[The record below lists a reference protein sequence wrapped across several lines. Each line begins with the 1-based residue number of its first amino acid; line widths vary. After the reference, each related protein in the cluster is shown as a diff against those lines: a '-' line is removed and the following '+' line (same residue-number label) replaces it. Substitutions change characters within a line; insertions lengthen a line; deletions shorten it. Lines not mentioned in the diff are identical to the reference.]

1 MSKAEETA
9 WKAAMA
15 CQRAADELLGGSCEA
30 CVDSSEAFKAYID
43 AYSAL
48 RKAQN
53 AAVALGIALGEEER
67 KSND

>member
-15 CQRAADELLGGSCEA
+15 CQRAADELLGGSWEA
-30 CVDSSEAFKAYID
+30 CKDSREAFKAYIG

-48 RKAQN
+48 REAQN
-53 AAVALGIALGEEER
+53 AAAALGIALGEKER

>member
-1 MSKAEETA
+1 MSEAEKMA

-15 CQRAADELLGGSCEA
+15 CQRAADELLGGSWEA
-30 CVDSSEAFKAYID
+30 CKDSRETFKAHIG

-48 RKAQN
+48 REAQKA
-53 AAVALGIALGEEER
+53 ATALGIALGKEER

>member
-15 CQRAADELLGGSCEA
+15 CQRAADALLGGSWEA
-30 CVDSSEAFKAYID
+30 CKDSREAFKAYID

-48 RKAQN
+48 RDAQKA
-53 AAVALGIALGEEER
+53 ATRLGIALGKEES
-67 KSND
+67 KNND